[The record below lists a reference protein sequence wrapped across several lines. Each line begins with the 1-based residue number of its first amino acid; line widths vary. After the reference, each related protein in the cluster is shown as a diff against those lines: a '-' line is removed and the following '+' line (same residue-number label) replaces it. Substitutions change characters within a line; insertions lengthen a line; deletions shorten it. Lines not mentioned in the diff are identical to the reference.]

1 MTAPPEGMMSPLQ
14 LLDDLLDLVDFIT
27 DFPRFWRVYVG
38 LLCTLGACALVARTR
53 DSPDGLEF
61 VFGVIVVLGIG
72 LTLLWQRAAR

>member
-1 MTAPPEGMMSPLQ
+1 MSLLQ
-14 LLDDLLDLVDFIT
+14 RLNDLLDLVDFIT

-38 LLCTLGACALVARTR
+38 LLCTLGACALVASTQ

>member
-1 MTAPPEGMMSPLQ
+1 MSLLQ
-14 LLDDLLDLVDFIT
+14 LLDLVDFIT

-38 LLCTLGACALVARTR
+38 LLCTLGACALVARTQ

>member
-1 MTAPPEGMMSPLQ
+1 MTAPPEGMMSLLQ
-14 LLDDLLDLVDFIT
+14 RLNDLLDLVDFIT

-38 LLCTLGACALVARTR
+38 LLCTLGACALVASTQ

>member
-1 MTAPPEGMMSPLQ
+1 MSLLQ

-38 LLCTLGACALVARTR
+38 LLCTLGACALVAH
-53 DSPDGLEF
+53 SPDGLEL
-61 VFGVIVVLGIG
+61 VFGIIVVLGIG